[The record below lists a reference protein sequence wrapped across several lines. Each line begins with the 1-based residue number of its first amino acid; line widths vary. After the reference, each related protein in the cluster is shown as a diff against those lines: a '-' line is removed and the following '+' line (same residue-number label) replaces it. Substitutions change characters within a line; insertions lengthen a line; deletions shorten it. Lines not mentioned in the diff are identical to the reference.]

1 MGKLSNL
8 SSFLALATFAQAEYK
23 LLKGEICQVLS
34 SPTAMFDKLLPC
46 GEYWAEAVDMACLT
60 DQETLRALKEVPQWT
75 LVKDA
80 QLGDSI
86 KRTFVFDDF
95 QAAFFFMTQ
104 SA

>member
-23 LLKGEICQVLS
+23 LLKGEVCQVLS
-34 SPTAMFDKLLPC
+34 SPTVMFDKLLPC

-60 DQETLRALKEVPQWT
+60 DQETLRALKKVPQWT

-80 QLGDSI
+80 
-86 KRTFVFDDF
+86 
-95 QAAFFFMTQ
+95 
-104 SA
+104 